1 MNAPLTDRDYAQI
14 REAVMREVRRP
25 QPAVRRPVFA
35 FAFAAVVI
43 AFVSIVVVR
52 QPLTRP
58 SDTLSPH
65 RGERAYV
72 ATAAVVAPRP
82 AERGE
87 GGRRPGEGHHPKRKH
102 RPTQL
107 ATVRMDI
114 QTADPDVRIIWF
126 AR

>member
-35 FAFAAVVI
+35 FAFAVLVI
-43 AFVSIVVVR
+43 AFVSFVVAR

-65 RGERAYV
+65 REESVNV
-72 ATAAVVAPRP
+72 APVAAIAPRP
-82 AERGE
+82 AEPGE
-87 GGRRPGEGHHPKRKH
+87 GGRRPGEGPHPKRKH
-102 RPTQL
+102 HPIQL